1 MQSRPAEVP
10 HSLKNYARIADII
23 WRRAAGDTS
32 VDFNWYTKRGVLM
45 GVYVA
50 TELCM
55 LTDSSQDKIDT
66 WEFLDRRIEDVMV
79 LGKQTGSVTSLISSI
94 SDVMGGVLGGTGHHH
109 TTSSSASSSSTS
121 ATPPPPPPHEKS

>member
-1 MQSRPAEVP
+1 M
-10 HSLKNYARIADII
+10 
-23 WRRAAGDTS
+23 
-32 VDFNWYTKRGVLM
+32 
-45 GVYVA
+45 A

-94 SDVMGGVLGGTGHHH
+94 SDVMGGVLGGAGHHH